1 MKRIIQDI
9 QLHLKNFVNNSRRRL
24 LVISCAPEN
33 STLLLKSFDVIEDD
47 PAVADI
53 FLAFGHPFAG
63 AEPYVDAAIAS
74 LRGQYD
80 QVSGEFIKRGD
91 NPLPPMPEEPVGG
104 SLTPPT
110 PEARLLN
117 FIQHIRGVVPREQRV
132 IWLFYPMEVNE
143 PHEYLR
149 LIDFIRE
156 GIASL
161 RGVKLI
167 IRDNEEQVLLRNFN
181 KYPEAQF
188 YQPPLEPDKL
198 MKELAGQA
206 NDPRTPP
213 EEQAQIHMML
223 AGLDVSE
230 GRFEAALARNQEL
243 LGYFRHTGQRHHQ
256 SIVFNNIGDIYYIQN
271 QLDPARESYEQA
283 IQIAVEE
290 KSEPLVIYQSINL
303 GNVLQRQQ
311 KFDEALVYYQAAEQ
325 LADKRRTL
333 AYQIQALEQ
342 IGAVRRQTRQLD
354 EAAAALEKA
363 TDLGRKFHFEY
374 GLHGAMTLLLN
385 IYQEMG
391 DTERFNERLKTLIE
405 LGTRKNQEAKL

>member
-9 QLHLKNFVNNSRRRL
+9 QLRLRQFINSSRRRL

-33 STLLLKSFDVIEDD
+33 STLLLKSFDAIEDD
-47 PAVADI
+47 MAAPDI
-53 FLAFGHPFAG
+53 FLSFGHPFAS
-63 AEPYVDAAIAS
+63 AEPYVTEAIAS
-74 LRGQYD
+74 LRRQFD
-80 QVSGEFIKRGD
+80 QVNREMEKRGD
-91 NPLPPMPEEPVGG
+91 PPLPALTEDPASG
-104 SLTPPT
+104 SLTPQ
-110 PEARLLN
+110 ARLLTC
-117 FIQHIRGVVPREQRV
+117 IQHLRGVVPRERRV
-132 IWLFYPMEVNE
+132 IWLFYPLEINE

-149 LIDFIRE
+149 LIDFMRE
-156 GIASL
+156 GIAPL

-167 IRDNEEQVLLRNFN
+167 VRDNAEQILLLGLN

-188 YQPPLEPDKL
+188 YEPPLDPDKL

-223 AGLDVSE
+223 AGLDISQR
-230 GRFEAALARNQEL
+230 RFDQALSRNQEL

-256 SIVFNNIGDIYYIQN
+256 SITLNNIGDIYYLQN
-271 QLDPARESYEQA
+271 QLGAAQESYEQA
-283 IQIAVEE
+283 IMIAVKE

-325 LADKRRTL
+325 LADKNRTL

-342 IGAVRRQTRQLD
+342 IGAVRQQTRQLD

-363 TDLGRKFHFEY
+363 ADLRQKFHFEH
-374 GLHGAMTLLLN
+374 GLHGPMTRLLN

-391 DTERFNERLKTLIE
+391 DTERLERRLKMFVE
-405 LGTRKNQEAKL
+405 MARHNNSMVKL

>member
-9 QLHLKNFVNNSRRRL
+9 QFRLKNFVNRSRLRL
-24 LVISCAPEN
+24 LVIFCAPEN
-33 STLLLKSFDVIEDD
+33 STLLLKSFDAIEDD
-47 PAVADI
+47 PAMPDI
-53 FLAFGHPFAG
+53 FLTFGHPFTG
-63 AEPYVDAAIAS
+63 SEPYVDHAMAS
-74 LRGQYD
+74 LRQQYN
-80 QVSGEFIKRGD
+80 QVSGELVKRGD
-91 NPLPPMPEEPVGG
+91 PPLPALPEEPVGG
-104 SLTPPT
+104 SLS
-110 PEARLLN
+110 PEERLLTC
-117 FIQHIRGVVPREQRV
+117 IQHIRGIVPRERQV
-132 IWLFYPMEVNE
+132 IWLFYPMEINE

-156 GIASL
+156 GIVPL
-161 RGVKLI
+161 QGVKLI
-167 IRDNEEQVLLRNFN
+167 VRDNAEQILLQRLHIY
-181 KYPEAQF
+181 YPEAQF

-206 NDPRTPP
+206 NDTRTPP

-230 GRFEAALARNQEL
+230 GRFDQALARNQEL
-243 LGYFRHTGQRHHQ
+243 LGYFRHSGQRHHQ
-256 SIVFNNIGDIYYIQN
+256 SIVLNNIGDIYYLQN
-271 QLDPARESYEQA
+271 QLVAAQESYEQA
-283 IQIAVEE
+283 ILIAVEE

-325 LADKRRTL
+325 LADKNRTL

-342 IGAVRRQTRQLD
+342 IGAVRHQTRRLD

-363 TDLGRKFHFEY
+363 TDLRQKFHFEH
-374 GLHGAMTLLLN
+374 GLHGPMSRLLN

-391 DTERFNERLKTLIE
+391 DAERLEQRLKMYVE
-405 LGTRKNQEAKL
+405 LARRNSAIAKL